1 MKMTLKSGVVL
12 EGTPEE
18 MSKYVLGN
26 IKVVTG
32 KPVAKRVY
40 HRKKTAERWTAKE
53 LYTIHQNMD
62 IPRRKLVK
70 LLPGR
75 TKNAVYQ
82 TKYAIKYNKLGA
94 TNTKKLNDYI
104 DNPES
109 GTYFGGTAL

>member
-1 MKMTLKSGVVL
+1 MILKNGTVL

-18 MSKYVLGN
+18 MAKYVLGN
-26 IKVVTG
+26 TKVITG
-32 KPVAKRVY
+32 KPVIKRVY
-40 HRKKTAERWTAKE
+40 HRKKTAERWTPKE

-109 GTYFGGTAL
+109 GTYFGGIAS

>member
-1 MKMTLKSGVVL
+1 MILKNGTVL

-18 MSKYVLGN
+18 MAKYVLRNTKVITGN
-26 IKVVTG
+26 PQIKRT
-32 KPVAKRVY
+32 Y
-40 HRKKTAERWTAKE
+40 HRKKTADRWTAKE
-53 LYTIHQNMD
+53 LYTIHQNLD

-82 TKYAIKYNKLGA
+82 IKYAVKYNKLGA